1 MIREKQQSF
10 ATCFSPRKRVTG
22 KQILREAPTFS
33 IASAMA
39 RVPISVY
46 GFLLELG
53 VAVPVA
59 VPHLFRFY
67 MFHLQTIGRIE
78 NAAEQGSNPPVK
90 PSVLLGLEET
100 NKNRINNVG
109 ANLNRR

>member
-1 MIREKQQSF
+1 MISEKQQSF
-10 ATCFSPRKRVTG
+10 ATCFSPRKRRHRKANPERG
-22 KQILREAPTFS
+22 SYLFNRLSDGSRSDQRLRFPAGIRCSSP
-33 IASAMA
+33 
-39 RVPISVY
+39 P
-46 GFLLELG
+46 
-53 VAVPVA
+53 PVS
-59 VPHLFRFY
+59 FY